1 MFFLGKDISINPGV
15 VPFVETICYMKQVEL
30 NGIWMDYSGCIW
42 TLPRFSFMVKASWSQ
57 ILVVFANDPQLPAT
71 LGFAL
76 M

>member
-1 MFFLGKDISINPGV
+1 
-15 VPFVETICYMKQVEL
+15 MKQVEL
-30 NGIWMDYSGCIW
+30 NGIQMDYSGCIW

-57 ILVVFANDPQLPAT
+57 ILVVFANDPRLPAT